1 MSRKNNEATPTAISI
16 AERIVAALTV
26 PDASSDVGTND
37 PGLRLI
43 PSDIKKLEGQLLKS
57 CSLES
62 LQKSTYFEADA
73 AGGMRLLS
81 GLTTPG
87 KSVLVVRTGPS
98 RPPVII
104 VEDFP
109 GPPMYLANFCLYD
122 QETRR
127 RREASGG
134 ALIAVEHLAEAIAWR
149 QLGLGAVI
157 IPAVVSPERFWGSV
171 DKALPAD
178 SRAVKKMEDAWDG
191 ILAFQKTESEISRD
205 EKKKA
210 AKPKSGLGTILLA
223 PTFDPMTWE
232 PATERAQRMARSL
245 RSLVGTTVK
254 RSVSIAVWAP
264 DNLAVWE
271 KKSPSLTMLQ
281 SSLRKDL
288 RTVEWLLGES
298 GPPPAQHPL
307 DLVKLRRRLE
317 NCTERTPE
325 HERRAA
331 AAAYREQFQQSFA
344 WEPPAGQSASV
355 LDALTPTL
363 LRQLAAADAELAL
376 STNANDPRR
385 REAAVGELNK
395 IGNLLL
401 RVEGQRKGGG
411 YGTRRG
417 R

>member
-1 MSRKNNEATPTAISI
+1 MSCKKNEATPTMTSI
-16 AERIVAALTV
+16 QEKIAAALTV

-37 PGLRLI
+37 PGLRFI
-43 PSDIKKLEGQLLKS
+43 PSDMKKLERQLLKS
-57 CSLES
+57 CSQEA
-62 LQKSTYFEADA
+62 LQKSIYFEADA
-73 AGGMRLLS
+73 AGGMRLIS

-87 KSVLVVRTGPS
+87 KSALVLRVGPS
-98 RPPVII
+98 RPPALL

-109 GPPMYLANFCLYD
+109 GPSIYLANFLLCDL
-122 QETRR
+122 ETRR
-127 RREASGG
+127 RREACGG
-134 ALIAVEHLAEAIAWR
+134 ALIAVENLAEAIACR

-157 IPAVVSPERFWGSV
+157 VPATVRPVQFWHAV
-171 DKALPAD
+171 DKTFPAD

-191 ILAFQKTESEISRD
+191 ILAFQKTESEIKRD

-232 PATERAQRMARSL
+232 PAPERAQRMARIL
-245 RSLVGTTVK
+245 RSLVGTTMK
-254 RSVSIAVWAP
+254 RSVSIAVWSP

-298 GPPPAQHPL
+298 GPPPAPHPL

-317 NCTERTPE
+317 NCTERTPA

-331 AAAYREQFQQSFA
+331 AAAYREQFQQSFR
-344 WEPPAGQSASV
+344 WEPPAGQPASV

-363 LRQLAAADAELAL
+363 VRQLAAADAELAL

-385 REAAVGELNK
+385 REAAVSELNK

-401 RVEGQRKGGG
+401 RVEGQRKGGR
-411 YGTRRG
+411 YGTRR
-417 R
+417 RR